1 MRLLIDGEC
10 EIQSL
15 FCNYKDDTVTEYGVA
30 VKSSNTQFFTFHYL
44 MLQEYVRASVLFQK
58 IFADCG

>member
-30 VKSSNTQFFTFHYL
+30 VKPSNTQSFSGFT
-44 MLQEYVRASVLFQK
+44 
-58 IFADCG
+58 I